1 MQLKFV
7 VRQSMKK
14 QFIVFLLCILLIIG
28 GFGWLA
34 YSQVY
39 GVTKTIENTAN
50 LSQYEGTFAV
60 QQVLVPRKDG
70 VKSNSSAF
78 VSRIFVNGNDGKATV
93 ELDENLGKKNEKSTN
108 IWKSGSNFYSKI
120 EDDESQQ
127 YIGTSLKGEY
137 YKLDESQKTVGSNF
151 FERFNPVNFV
161 KHFRDAN
168 FETDKLNS
176 YFNKKTYKF
185 DLKDSDKFKKLFLN
199 DGGQLPDYDKDKSDV
214 FLEMEKG
221 FVKTLRV
228 FLVLPQKN
236 SSDYIESSNMYTYT
250 MVKRNDVRA
259 DLPSGY
265 EGFKTLND
273 IVTEKTQQK

>member
-1 MQLKFV
+1 
-7 VRQSMKK
+7 MKK